1 MGVNIYNGNPTQE
14 SLDAEKAERDAYITT
29 VKKNAVD
36 ARAEQLNAEQTAAFN
51 DAILKCVNLSTACGT
66 GIAAHDF
73 SRLLMELQFSV
84 NKFQTLAPSSFA
96 RCLALQNV
104 LRPYSTS
111 QGTYFSMSGMRPG
124 TIGYYAYSYS
134 VQKNW
139 RLGAATVEET
149 RGLFIQ
155 ASTTQK

>member
-29 VKKNAVD
+29 VKKNVEE
-36 ARAEQLNAEQTAAFN
+36 ARTEQLNAEQTAAFN
-51 DAILKCVNLSTACGT
+51 DAILKSVNLSTACATGT
-66 GIAAHDF
+66 AAHRF
-73 SRLLMELQFSV
+73 SRLMMEQQFED

-104 LRPYSTS
+104 IRPYSTS

-124 TIGYYAYSYS
+124 SIGYYAYSYS

-149 RGLFIQ
+149 KGLFIQ
-155 ASTTQK
+155 ATK